1 VVKKKHCLKNDLLAS
16 LNTRILWLSKTYY
29 GSVHD
34 KKICDLQPL
43 AFPWG
48 IFVWQD
54 TGFIGHNPHGVT
66 VLMPTKKPK
75 GKEHTD
81 EQKIQNHE
89 ISSIR
94 ITVEHA
100 IGGAKRWRIVK
111 DTYRCRKFGFD
122 HKVML
127 IACGLH
133 NFYISMNANN
143 IAI

>member
-1 VVKKKHCLKNDLLAS
+1 
-16 LNTRILWLSKTYY
+16 
-29 GSVHD
+29 
-34 KKICDLQPL
+34 
-43 AFPWG
+43 
-48 IFVWQD
+48 
-54 TGFIGHNPHGVT
+54 
-66 VLMPTKKPK
+66 MPTKKPK
-75 GKEHTD
+75 GKEHTA
-81 EQKIQNHE
+81 EQKIQNHN

-100 IGGAKRWRIVK
+100 IGGAKRWRNVK

-133 NFYISMNANN
+133 NFYISMNTNA